1 MSDTVNITRHEVA
14 EDARLGF
21 LERHL
26 GASCMRFEMT
36 VYGLADRFS
45 ADYSGGFWQFY
56 TLQPD
61 GFYMAPMLTHRS
73 KSSMR

>member
-1 MSDTVNITRHEVA
+1 
-14 EDARLGF
+14 
-21 LERHL
+21 
-26 GASCMRFEMT
+26 MRFEMT